1 MDQEKIGKLIK
12 ELREKSS
19 MTQREFAEKYGVSFQ
34 AVSKW
39 ERGLNIPDIS
49 LLKEICRDYQIS
61 LEELLIGNLKMNK
74 EGKKYPVWVFILLFF
89 LVVILVWFLINK
101 PKSYQFKTLS
111 STCNA
116 FKVSGSLAY
125 DKSKSSIYISS
136 IDYCGGD
143 DETTYEKIEC
153 DLYENGDNRI
163 SKISSCEAKEHITLE
178 EYLKHVEIENSSY
191 SSSCKNYDDNS
202 LYLEIHAYGK
212 DYKST
217 VYKIPLSLNSTCSD

>member
-1 MDQEKIGKLIK
+1 MNQEKIGKLIK
-12 ELREKSS
+12 KLREESN

-49 LLKEICRDYQIS
+49 LLKEICNDYQIS

-74 EGKKYPVWVFILLFF
+74 EGKKYPVWLFILTFF
-89 LVVILVWFLINK
+89 LVIILVWFLINK

-111 STCNA
+111 STCSD

-136 IDYCGGD
+136 INYCGGD
-143 DETTYEKIEC
+143 DDHIYEKIEC
-153 DLYENGDNRI
+153 GLFENGKRGI
-163 SKISSCEAKEHITLE
+163 SKIGSCETKEKITLE
-178 EYLKHVEIENSSY
+178 KYLEQVEIENSSF
-191 SSSCKNYDDNS
+191 SSSCKNYNDES
-202 LYLEIHAYGK
+202 LYLEIQAYKK
-212 DYKST
+212 DYQSV
-217 VYKIPLSLNSTCSD
+217 VYKVPLSLNSTCSS